1 MNPTPNTRPV
11 AFLTLYSGYTFIK
24 VPKHDLIIAI
34 TCNMNKI
41 REQLDKYGKL
51 VLLGDGSMRP
61 VLNYETDM
69 KIQYFT
75 NEEYLAQMELIDTK
89 GMK

>member
-1 MNPTPNTRPV
+1 
-11 AFLTLYSGYTFIK
+11 
-24 VPKHDLIIAI
+24 
-34 TCNMNKI
+34 MNKI
-41 REQLDKYGKL
+41 KEQLDKDGKL
-51 VLLGDGSMRP
+51 VLLQDGSMRP
-61 VLNYETDM
+61 VLNYETDV